1 MIPPIGTPCAWY
13 LASRFRGGLA
23 FTQKLG
29 AQERAPQSW
38 PTRTITIVVR
48 RIGLS

>member
-1 MIPPIGTPCAWY
+1 MVPRRDALRLVFGLP
-13 LASRFRGGLA
+13 LSGGLA